1 MFLSK
6 TLFRSIHF
14 ELLLSILSP
23 NALRRYINIS
33 TTFAGAAS
41 LKFLGRVSGKGCSGC
56 FFFFRRLLGR
66 GGSLSL
72 EER

>member
-33 TTFAGAAS
+33 TTSAGAAS

-56 FFFFRRLLGR
+56 FFFSLG
-66 GGSLSL
+66 GY
-72 EER
+72 